1 VRALPPYASSVAR
14 CSICGHDNRES
25 ARFCDS
31 CGAPLA
37 GVPEPGREE
46 RKVVTVLFADLVGF
60 TSRAETLDPED
71 VRALLSPYYARL
83 RAELERLGGT
93 VEKFIGDAVM
103 AVFGAPVAH
112 EDDPER
118 AVRAALAIRD
128 WVREED
134 DLQVRIAVNTGEA
147 LVLLGARPAQGE
159 GMVAGDVVNTAARL
173 QSAAPVNGVLVGE
186 TTYRATRHTIDY
198 GEAEPVAAKG
208 KAEPVPVWEALQ
220 ARSRFGVDLAAPAPG
235 PLVGRA
241 HELDQL
247 SDAVARAKREVM
259 PQLVTL
265 VGVPGIGKSRLIG
278 ELAERLRLSEELIYW
293 RQGRSLPYG
302 EGVSFWALAEMV
314 KAQAGILESD
324 SEQQA
329 GARLAETV
337 ADLLPGDPEAPW
349 VEERLRVLVGLGAGT
364 ETTADRRDDSFAAWR
379 RFFEAMADRRPL
391 VLVFEDLQWADEGL
405 LDFIDHLVDWA
416 AGVPLLVLCT
426 TRPELLERR
435 AGWGGGKPSA
445 LTLSLSPL
453 TDEDTARLVHGLL
466 EQTLLPAETQAALLA
481 RAGGNPLYAEQY
493 AHLLKERGTLDEL
506 PETVQ
511 GIIAARLDALSTD
524 EKSLLQDAAV
534 LGKVFWAGAAA
545 VVGGHELL
553 RAQELLHTLERKEF
567 LARAR
572 RSSVGSELEYSFR
585 HALVRDVAYG
595 QIPRAARA
603 QRHQAAAAWITSLG
617 RPEDHAEM
625 LAHHAVSALEFA
637 TAAGQPIEQLAAIA
651 ARALGPAGDRAA
663 RLQSLPAALGYY
675 RRALELTPDSDP
687 GRGRLLLRAGR
698 AAGEADTSD
707 ARELLEEALQV
718 ALEQGDLAAAAEAE
732 AALGFLKWMTGDSDA
747 LERFE
752 HAVSLVARE
761 PDSRGKSYAYAQ
773 LGRTLTLRDKP
784 DEAQPF
790 LQEALAV
797 AERLDLADLRLYA
810 LHYLGLARVNSG
822 DRSGLADLESSAELA
837 RIHDPTFAPRA
848 LNNFASMLF
857 MLGEVRQARE
867 LSADALGLAE
877 RLGLKSQVR
886 WQHMMT
892 VANNFDSCDWEASLA
907 GLADDPS
914 LLEEGYYHASV
925 ARFIRAFITFARGG
939 SPLEE
944 IERALA
950 EAKRLEDPQSYLPL
964 LAGAAFVFSELGR
977 TREAEELLRRY
988 AGTVR
993 TVGMAHLGFS
1003 PLAALAA
1010 FDLGMRD
1017 ELADAIASTH
1027 ASRWRDANLAILAG
1041 RFAEG
1046 ADELERMGVAGLA
1059 PFVRLAAGDALLSEG
1074 RRAEADE
1081 QLVRAG
1087 ESFRRVG
1094 ATRYLQRTEALLAAT
1109 A

>member
-1 VRALPPYASSVAR
+1 MGALAPYASSVAR
-14 CSICGHDNRES
+14 CSVCGHDNRES

-31 CGAPLA
+31 CAAPLSA
-37 GVPEPGREE
+37 EASAREE

-198 GEAEPVAAKG
+198 GEAEPVTAKG

-220 ARSRFGVDLAAPAPG
+220 ARSRFGVDLAAPARG

-247 SDAVARAKREVM
+247 SDAVARAKREVT

-278 ELAERLRLSEELIYW
+278 ELAERLRLSEELVYW

-324 SEQQA
+324 TEQQA

-349 VEERLRVLVGLGAGT
+349 VEERLRVLVGLSTAT

-445 LTLSLSPL
+445 LTFSLSPL
-453 TDEDTARLVHGLL
+453 TDDDTARLVHGLL

-511 GIIAARLDALSTD
+511 GIIAARLDGLSTD

-545 VVGGHELL
+545 VVGGHELP
-553 RAQELLHTLERKEF
+553 RTQELLHALERKEF

-595 QIPRAARA
+595 QVPRAARA

-625 LAHHAVSALEFA
+625 LAHHALSALEYA
-637 TAAGQPIEQLAAIA
+637 SAAGQPTEELSAIA
-651 ARALGPAGDRAA
+651 ARALGEAGDRAA

-675 RRALELTPDSDP
+675 RQALELTPEDDP
-687 GRGRLLLRAGR
+687 QRGRLLLRAGR
-698 AAGEADTSD
+698 AAGEANTSD
-707 ARELLEEALQV
+707 ARNLLEDALRVLQEA
-718 ALEQGDLAAAAEAE
+718 GDLASAAEAE
-732 AALGFLKWMTGDSDA
+732 ASLGLLEWMMRSAGPA

-752 HAVSLVARE
+752 HAVSLVAGE
-761 PDSRGKSYAYAQ
+761 PDSRGKAFAYGA
-773 LGRTLTLRDKP
+773 LGRTLTVGDRTGDAEPVLR
-784 DEAQPF
+784 
-790 LQEALAV
+790 EALAI

-810 LHYLGLARVNSG
+810 LHYLGLARVKSG

-837 RIHDPTFAPRA
+837 RTHDPTFAPRA
-848 LNNFASMLF
+848 LNNYGSILYS
-857 MLGEVRQARE
+857 LGEVQRVPE
-867 LSADALGLAE
+867 VSAEVLRLAE
-877 RLGLKSQVR
+877 QLGVESQVR
-886 WQHMMT
+886 WQHMLT
-892 VANNFDSCDWEASLA
+892 VGINCDGGDWEASLA
-907 GLADDPS
+907 GLTDDPS
-914 LLEEGYYHASV
+914 LLEEGYYHAPA

-939 SPLEE
+939 SGLEE
-944 IERALA
+944 VERALA
-950 EAKRLEDPQSYLPL
+950 EGERFDDSQAYLPQ
-964 LAGAAFVFSELGR
+964 LAGSAFVFSELGR
-977 TREAEELLRRY
+977 RREAEELLRRY
-988 AGTVR
+988 AGTLR
-993 TVGMAHLGFS
+993 TVALPHFGFS

-1010 FDLGMRD
+1010 LDLGMQD

-1027 ASRWRDANLAILAG
+1027 ASRWRDADLAILAR

-1046 ADELERMGVAGLA
+1046 ADSLDGMGVAGMA
-1059 PFVRLAAGDALLSEG
+1059 PFVRLAGGEALLSEG

-1081 QLVRAG
+1081 QLARAG
-1087 ESFRRVG
+1087 EFFRRVG
-1094 ATRYLQRTEALLAAT
+1094 ATRYVQRTQALLAAT